1 MEALLL
7 LWIPPT
13 TKAYKIQFYLYHRPL
28 IVLPLSGHFFCL
40 TKPKK
45 HTMDEL
51 GIIDEGVDW
60 RTRLGQ
66 DIRDRVT
73 HDILVSLQMKLKTTT
88 STTLID
94 LQNVASR
101 IQERIYKIA
110 IDFSDYLWRTGL
122 IKGDL
127 DDSYPVL
134 LNNFL
139 HVRKQASTPSVVLLH
154 EKNKH
159 GEIIH
164 AQGNVQGTS
173 SSGHKEPSNPYGK
186 GELVVQ
192 THDQSVDGIGLN

>member
-1 MEALLL
+1 
-7 LWIPPT
+7 
-13 TKAYKIQFYLYHRPL
+13 
-28 IVLPLSGHFFCL
+28 
-40 TKPKK
+40 
-45 HTMDEL
+45 MDEL

-173 SSGHKEPSNPYGK
+173 SSG
-186 GELVVQ
+186 ELVVQ